1 MAEALAAIGLV
12 SAIIQFVEFGAKVVA
27 RLNEFGSNVNDLPK
41 AFRSIKINLPVILDS
56 LERTKRS
63 ASTGGISQA
72 TTSALEPLVEECF
85 EQVKQ
90 LQDVLDR
97 NLPIDGAKNWQRR
110 LQAIKSLSHDK
121 DVEQISSKLDRCVQ
135 TLTFYHTSYHSELIN
150 KLVIDETPQ
159 HRVHKQTASSRG
171 PLFMVP
177 FYRDDRFVGREEILA
192 ELDETLKKQHRRAV
206 LAGIGG
212 VGYFYAAL

>member
-12 SAIIQFVEFGAKVVA
+12 SAIIQFIEFGTKIVA

-56 LERTKRS
+56 LERTNRN
-63 ASTGGISQA
+63 ANTGEISQA
-72 TTSALEPLVEECF
+72 TASALEPLVEECF
-85 EQVKQ
+85 EQVKR
-90 LQDVLDR
+90 LQDILDR
-97 NLPIDGAKNWQRR
+97 NLPTKSAKNWQRR

-135 TLTFYHTSYHSELIN
+135 TLTFYHTSFHSELFN
-150 KLVIDETPQ
+150 RLAIDETSQ
-159 HRVHKQTASSRG
+159 HKVHSQATSSRG

-177 FYRDDRFVGREEILA
+177 FHRDDQFVGRREILA
-192 ELDETLKKQHRRAV
+192 ELDEKLKNQH
-206 LAGIGG
+206 
-212 VGYFYAAL
+212 

>member
-12 SAIIQFVEFGAKVVA
+12 SAIIQFTEFGAKIVA

-56 LERTKRS
+56 LEHTKRN
-63 ASTGGISQA
+63 ANTGEISQA
-72 TTSALEPLVEECF
+72 TASALEPLVEECF

-90 LQDVLDR
+90 LQDILDK
-97 NLPIDGAKNWQRR
+97 NLPTNSAKNWQRR
-110 LQAIKSLSHDK
+110 LQAIKSLSHEK

-135 TLTFYHTSYHSELIN
+135 TLTFYYTSHHSELFN
-150 KLVIDETPQ
+150 RLAIDETSQ
-159 HRVHKQTASSRG
+159 HRVHSQTASSRG

-177 FYRDDRFVGREEILA
+177 FHRDDQFVGREEILA
-192 ELDETLKKQHRRAV
+192 ELDEALKNQHRRVV

-212 VGYFYAAL
+212 VGYIYATL